1 MLVRLLVC
9 AVMLPA
15 AVSAQASIE
24 VGPLV
29 ALYRPVGHYE
39 HTAAFFRVGTP
50 DNPDDNRATGYGAE
64 ARVWVNRS
72 FALQLQGM
80 TSTADHPTV
89 YTPGGGPISSFT
101 QVTSATAQVVYAV
114 SPAFTRSR
122 FWLSRRRRDPPRWLV
137 VRTIRISDPCCGCV
151 GRWLDHRT
159 TARSWCQ
166 HCRDQHVLSLGSLE
180 QQRTIS
186 ARHADGPSRP
196 CWPDPA
202 SALTASYIPAIV
214 AVGGRRPLR
223 RR

>member
-122 FWLSRRRRDPPRWLV
+122 FWLSAGGGA
-137 VRTIRISDPCCGCV
+137 I
-151 GRWLDHRT
+151 
-159 TARSWCQ
+159 
-166 HCRDQHVLSLGSLE
+166 
-180 QQRTIS
+180 
-186 ARHADGPSRP
+186 RHAGS
-196 CWPDPA
+196 
-202 SALTASYIPAIV
+202 SYEPYGSPTH
-214 AVGGRRPLR
+214 AVGALGVGSTIALLHGLGASIAVTSMFYRWDLSNNNGPYQRGMQTDLLAHAGLTLR
-223 RR
+223 LP